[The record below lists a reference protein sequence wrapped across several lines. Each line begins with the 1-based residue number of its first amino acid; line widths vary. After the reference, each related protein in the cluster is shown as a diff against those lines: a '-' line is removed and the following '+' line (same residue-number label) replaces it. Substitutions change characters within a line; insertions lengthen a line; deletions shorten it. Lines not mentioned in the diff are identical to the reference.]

1 MIEIFKI
8 LKYSAIWLNIF
19 GVINLISPVLSYLR
33 PSFAYRYLYTE
44 SFSINRFSIKQ
55 PLLAKSPKNP
65 GSDFTGDEDF
75 EDEFDG
81 EKAVPSIGSKSNTEN
96 FETDFNTETEGVGDA
111 VYVQL
116 VPMIENLITK
126 MV

>member
-1 MIEIFKI
+1 M
-8 LKYSAIWLNIF
+8 SM
-19 GVINLISPVLSYLR
+19 
-33 PSFAYRYLYTE
+33 
-44 SFSINRFSIKQ
+44 INRISIKQ

-96 FETDFNTETEGVGDA
+96 FETDFNTETEGIGDS

-126 MV
+126 MVKNSLF

>member
-8 LKYSAIWLNIF
+8 LKYSAIWLYIF
-19 GVINLISPVLSYLR
+19 GVINLICPVLSYLR

-44 SFSINRFSIKQ
+44 SLSINRISIKE

-81 EKAVPSIGSKSNTEN
+81 EKAVPSIGSNSNTEN
-96 FETDFNTETEGVGDA
+96 FEKDFNTETEGVGDA

>member
-1 MIEIFKI
+1 
-8 LKYSAIWLNIF
+8 L
-19 GVINLISPVLSYLR
+19 
-33 PSFAYRYLYTE
+33 
-44 SFSINRFSIKQ
+44 SINRISIKE

-81 EKAVPSIGSKSNTEN
+81 EKAVPSIGSNSNTEN
-96 FETDFNTETEGVGDA
+96 FEKDFNTETEGVGDA